1 MPRIIPYKY
10 NISLNLFHLPVDGIL
25 AGAHGIQCLLPQLL
39 ERQSTQLRAAL
50 NNLTRAA
57 CRELL
62 SLYFFF
68 RALELHVLHA
78 LGRAHERRRN

>member
-1 MPRIIPYKY
+1 MPAVGILDGILPQNMAHFNEIWRNRGICNITNAPIIPYKY

-50 NNLTRAA
+50 DDLT
-57 CRELL
+57 
-62 SLYFFF
+62 
-68 RALELHVLHA
+68 
-78 LGRAHERRRN
+78 